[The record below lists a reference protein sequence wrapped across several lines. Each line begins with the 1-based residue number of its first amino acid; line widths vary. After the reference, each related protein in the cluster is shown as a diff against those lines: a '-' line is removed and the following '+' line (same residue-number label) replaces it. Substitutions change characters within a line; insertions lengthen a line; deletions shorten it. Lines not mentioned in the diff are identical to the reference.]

1 MAKLEDC
8 PRTVV
13 VRGKKQDSG
22 TVRPWGQAAQFGAK
36 GHFATVAANGAAKS
50 QIRGSG
56 SQTLSGY
63 VANASSGYR
72 GGIGGGNDN

>member
-13 VRGKKQDSG
+13 VRGKIQEPG
-22 TVRPWGQAAQFGAK
+22 TYSLWGQAAQSGAQ
-36 GHFATVAANGAAKS
+36 GHLNTIAASATAKS
-50 QIRGSG
+50 QLSGGG

-63 VANASSGYR
+63 VTSSSSGYR
-72 GGIGGGNDN
+72 GGVGSGGNN